1 MRLRIWLGLAK
12 VVAAAMLVV
21 RNGFIIRL
29 VLLAVILLA
38 WFLRNIPPCT
48 MLRLVNIGIFDNLH
62 QKNAPAYYGIKAG
75 RSGRYGDVSYIKMDF
90 IIGLVVKIAELSKP
104 PG

>member
-1 MRLRIWLGLAK
+1 MVLRLAK
-12 VVAAAMLVV
+12 VVAMAMLVV

-29 VLLAVILLA
+29 VLLLAVILLA

-48 MLRLVNIGIFDNLH
+48 MLRLVEIGIFDNLH

-75 RSGRYGDVSYIKMDF
+75 KGSCCGDVSGDVAANGGGDF
-90 IIGLVVKIAELSKP
+90 ASLLSKASP
-104 PG
+104 HVLC